1 MVTPNTLA
9 DIRTKVRNLTARQ
22 SQDQITDAQIDGYV
36 NTYYLYDMPESLR
49 LLKLKD
55 TFTFSTV
62 PNQEVY
68 PLPDDLYMT
77 IEPPC
82 YVGGQLA
89 EYFQDLQTFYMQWP
103 KINYIQMINV
113 GNGTTGPYVGT
124 ITGTPFL
131 RSINPSQNNP
141 PVTTNVIGKDIRVMF
156 SVNATG
162 ATASPPL
169 ALTAFDDGNGGF
181 IDAATGVPLVG
192 STINYSTG
200 AYSITFLNVVPA
212 AAQINASVIPYQ
224 ASIPRTVCFYQ
235 NQFFMRPVPDK
246 AYIVEINAFR
256 YPMALGPLGTAV
268 PELQFWWQLLAY
280 GAARKIL
287 VDNGDYENAQA
298 QEPYFLEQLAYV
310 QRRTLKLLSTQRAQT
325 IYSGQGSFPFSNLYP
340 YI

>member
-55 TFTFSTV
+55 VYTFSTV
-62 PNQEVY
+62 ANQERY
-68 PLPDDLYMT
+68 ALPNDLFMT
-77 IEPPC
+77 IEPPF

-103 KINYIQMINV
+103 KINYIQQINV
-113 GNGTTGPYVGT
+113 GNGANGPYIGML
-124 ITGTPFL
+124 TGTPML
-131 RSINPSQNNP
+131 QSINPSSD
-141 PVTTNVIGKDIRVMF
+141 NVATPGKDIRVMI
-156 SVNATG
+156 SAQTSAPNVVPVTVTSAYDDGVGGWIDSQTG
-162 ATASPPL
+162 AA
-169 ALTAFDDGNGGF
+169 
-181 IDAATGVPLVG
+181 LVG
-192 STINYSTG
+192 SINYLTG
-200 AYSITFLNVVPA
+200 QYAITFSQTVPA
-212 AAQINASVIPYQ
+212 PNQLTATMIPYQ
-224 ASIPRTVCFYQ
+224 ASIPRTGCFYQ
-235 NQFFMRPVPDK
+235 DQFLLRPVPDK
-246 AYIVEINAFR
+246 AYIVEINGFR
-256 YPMALGPLGTAV
+256 YPTALMAAGDT
-268 PELQFWWQLLAY
+268 PELKFWWQLLAY

-310 QRRTLKLLSTQRAQT
+310 QRRTLKLNSTQRAQT